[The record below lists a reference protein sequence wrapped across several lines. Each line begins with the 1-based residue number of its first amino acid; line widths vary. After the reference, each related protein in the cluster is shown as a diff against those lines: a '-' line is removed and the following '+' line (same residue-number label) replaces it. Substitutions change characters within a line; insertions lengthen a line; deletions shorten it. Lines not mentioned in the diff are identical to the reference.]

1 MDTAVE
7 LGEGPKSRPI
17 ARWWHPILLPVILL
31 GIAIRGAMFQLAHP
45 SSPTLARN
53 VLPVYMSLLISELV
67 LVWAVWMGARRT
79 STSLKD
85 LIGGRWRTSRDVLV
99 DVFLGIAF
107 WAILLVVAD
116 AWDRLLPIAGHA
128 RSISPLLPQGPVEIA
143 VWIPL
148 SVVGGVVEEIA
159 FRGYFQRQFQALTQ
173 RRWAAIALQ
182 ATLFGVT
189 HGYQGAIACMQITLI
204 GVMFGM
210 LAAWRQSLRPGMIA
224 HIWTDIFSG
233 VFRS

>member
-1 MDTAVE
+1 MLTIYLSDIVFKTHIYLPDIQGFLRRSPRKTDHRSPTRLILTGSIMDTAVE

-17 ARWWHPILLPVILL
+17 AGWWHTILLTVILL
-31 GIAIRGAMFQLAHP
+31 GIAICGAMFQLAHP

-67 LVWAVWMGARRT
+67 LVWAVWMGSRRT

-143 VWIPL
+143 FWIPL
-148 SVVGGVVEEIA
+148 SV
-159 FRGYFQRQFQALTQ
+159 
-173 RRWAAIALQ
+173 
-182 ATLFGVT
+182 
-189 HGYQGAIACMQITLI
+189 
-204 GVMFGM
+204 
-210 LAAWRQSLRPGMIA
+210 
-224 HIWTDIFSG
+224 
-233 VFRS
+233 

>member
-1 MDTAVE
+1 MGTAVE
-7 LGEGPKSRPI
+7 LREGPKSRPI
-17 ARWWHPILLPVILL
+17 AAWWHTIFLTVILL
-31 GIAIRGAMFQLAHP
+31 GIAISGAMFQSAEP

-53 VLPVYMSLLISELV
+53 VLPVYMSLVISELV
-67 LVWAVWMGARRT
+67 LVWAVWRGSRRT

-99 DVFLGIAF
+99 DVCLGIAF
-107 WAILLVVAD
+107 WAILLLVAD
-116 AWDRLLPIAGHA
+116 AWDRLLPVTGHA
-128 RSISPLLPQGPVEIA
+128 RSISPLLPQGPLEIA

-148 SVVGGVVEEIA
+148 SVVAGMVEEIV

-173 RRWAAIALQ
+173 RRAAAIALQ
-182 ATLFGVT
+182 AILFGVT
-189 HGYQGAIACMQITLI
+189 HGYQGAAACMKIILI

-210 LAAWRQSLRPGMIA
+210 LAAWRQSLRPGIIA
-224 HIWTDIFSG
+224 HVWTDIFSG